1 MAFEYHKD
9 RTLPWHEDW
18 AKWILVFGSNLAGRH
33 GAGAAKVARD
43 DFGAKYG
50 VGYGITGNAYA
61 IPTKDTD
68 FSVLPIDTISGYVE
82 RFAYF
87 VTEGYRPDHSFW
99 MTRVG
104 CGLAGYEDKD
114 IAPLFAE
121 HFRGDEPINWPIE
134 WKPYLEQ

>member
-1 MAFEYHKD
+1 MAFQYHKD
-9 RTLPWHEDW
+9 RTMPWHEDYD
-18 AKWILVFGSNLAGRH
+18 KWILVFGSNLAGIH

-50 VGYGITGNAYA
+50 VGQGITGRAYG
-61 IPTKDTD
+61 IPTKDAEFNCLT
-68 FSVLPIDTISGYVE
+68 LAEISGHIE

-87 VTEGYRPDHSFW
+87 VHEDYRPNHSFW

-104 CGLAGYEDKD
+104 CGLAGNKD
-114 IAPLFAE
+114 EEIAPMFAE
-121 HFRGDEPINWPIE
+121 YFRGDERINWPIE